1 MMDRF
6 EGLPPYPNGWY
17 QVAYSDEIAPGQV
30 EALHYFGKDFVV
42 FRSENGTLSV
52 LDAHCSHMGAHLGH
66 GGRVCGQTIE
76 CPFHAWKFDTE
87 GKCVEIP
94 YAQKIPSKSPM
105 RSWAVTEINSAIYV
119 WFHNQGEAPQWELE
133 AIAQFDDVE
142 NWEYFER
149 RRWQIKSRNQEMA
162 ENSVDKAHFKY
173 VHHTQNVPPLSG
185 GPDAEKPHILR
196 LFGENEMTSKRGN
209 VDGTLTITEWGFG
222 LSTTKFTGFVE
233 TLLLSGVTPIDEENV
248 DVRFTFLLK
257 KAPDKDITEGVGKMF
272 VAEVCSQLEEDI
284 PIWENKIFLKNPVL
298 CDGDGP
304 IGMLR
309 KWGRQFYT

>member
-1 MMDRF
+1 
-6 EGLPPYPNGWY
+6 
-17 QVAYSDEIAPGQV
+17 
-30 EALHYFGKDFVV
+30 
-42 FRSENGTLSV
+42 
-52 LDAHCSHMGAHLGH
+52 
-66 GGRVCGQTIE
+66 
-76 CPFHAWKFDTE
+76 
-87 GKCVEIP
+87 
-94 YAQKIPSKSPM
+94 M

-248 DVRFTFLLK
+248 DVRFTLLLK